1 MYFPPA
7 NNNVSQEKSR
17 FVGQMGIIYDAFH
30 YDFVGDEDE
39 KPDAPDGDAEGAEP
53 LPEHLTEDQ
62 TVWFDAIS
70 EGNVMEIK
78 ELLDGGSDSGW
89 KNKVK

>member
-1 MYFPPA
+1 MSAKWVVITISFIMTL
-7 NNNVSQEKSR
+7 QEMR
-17 FVGQMGIIYDAFH
+17 
-30 YDFVGDEDE
+30 GD
-39 KPDAPDGDAEGAEP
+39 KPDAPDGAAEGAEP

-78 ELLDGGSDSGW
+78 ELLDSGSDSGW